1 MKRYWFLALVT
12 ALLPFVGEAQTA
24 PQAIKPTLMVVPSN
38 TWCTSHGYVM
48 EYDNQGVISTV
59 SDYARVVQES
69 FEFRLAASKIGELM
83 AKEGFPLQDLAASL
97 KTLQSIQAEEAVS
110 MSKSGSEI
118 AETPLEKLKRVAK
131 ADIWIYLDWQQNK
144 TGLGYRSVTFNM
156 QGIDAYT
163 DKQITASSGTGQP
176 SASVEFALMLES
188 SVVDHMGPFLEQLQ
202 AYFDDMFTNGR
213 EVRVSCRRW
222 QDSDIDFESE
232 FNGDELG
239 YQIEDWMAENT
250 VMGRFS
256 AVQASANV
264 MEFDQVRIPLK
275 DEATGRLVDAR
286 RWGRGLQR
294 YLENLCG
301 TDVKLE
307 IRGLGHVILT
317 IGGK

>member
-1 MKRYWFLALVT
+1 
-12 ALLPFVGEAQTA
+12 
-24 PQAIKPTLMVVPSN
+24 
-38 TWCTSHGYVM
+38 
-48 EYDNQGVISTV
+48 
-59 SDYARVVQES
+59 
-69 FEFRLAASKIGELM
+69 
-83 AKEGFPLQDLAASL
+83 
-97 KTLQSIQAEEAVS
+97 
-110 MSKSGSEI
+110 
-118 AETPLEKLKRVAK
+118 
-131 ADIWIYLDWQQNK
+131 
-144 TGLGYRSVTFNM
+144 M

-163 DKQITASSGTGQP
+163 DVQITASSGTGQP

-213 EVRVSCRRW
+213 EVKVTCYRW

-239 YQIEDWMAENT
+239 YQIEDWMADNT

-256 AVQASANV
+256 TVQASANV
-264 MEFDQVRIPLK
+264 MDFDQVRIPLK

-286 RWGRGLQR
+286 RWARGLQR

>member
-1 MKRYWFLALVT
+1 MKRYWFFALVT

-24 PQAIKPTLMVVPSN
+24 PQAIKPTLMVVPSE
-38 TWCTSHGYVM
+38 TWCTSHGYMM
-48 EYDNQGVISTV
+48 EFDNQGVITPV
-59 SDYARVVQES
+59 ADYARVVQES

-83 AKEGFPLQDLAASL
+83 AKEGFPLRDLAASL
-97 KTLQSIQAEEAVS
+97 KSLQTMEAETSQSV
-110 MSKSGSEI
+110 SKSGSGI
-118 AETPLEKLKRVAK
+118 AETPKEKLKRISK
-131 ADIWIYLDWQQNK
+131 ADIWINLDWKVNQ

-163 DKQITASSGTGQP
+163 DVQITASSGTGQP

-213 EVRVSCRRW
+213 EVKVTCYRW

-239 YQIEDWMAENT
+239 YQIEDWMADNT

-256 AVQASANV
+256 TVQASANV
-264 MEFDQVRIPLK
+264 MDFDQVRIPLK
-275 DEATGRLVDAR
+275 DETTGRLVDAR
-286 RWGRGLQR
+286 RWARGLQR